1 MTEHEIDFAGQSVI
15 VTGGG
20 SGIGR
25 AAARAFAE
33 RGARVLAV
41 GRRPEPL
48 TETAD
53 GHPTIHPLAVDVT
66 SADGPARI
74 VEAALT
80 LSGRLDVLVNN
91 AGVVGRTP
99 LGSITREEVNRQLET
114 NLVAPMFLTQEA
126 LPSLEAVGGA
136 VINVSTAVGQ
146 RGWPDMSVY
155 GASKAGLDFL
165 SRAWAAELGSRG
177 VRAVTVAPGPTDTP
191 VLTNNGYSEADLARV
206 ESENTARFPQ
216 GRVNT
221 ADEVAW
227 WIVAIAHRRHGA
239 QVNGAWFPVDGGG
252 SVT

>member
-1 MTEHEIDFAGQSVI
+1 MTDQEMDFAGQSVI
-15 VTGGG
+15 VTGAG

-25 AAARAFAE
+25 SAARAFAM

-48 TETAD
+48 AETAD

-66 SADGPARI
+66 AADGPERI
-74 VEAALT
+74 VTAAVET
-80 LSGRLDVLVNN
+80 GGRIDVLVNN

-99 LGSITREEVNRQLET
+99 LGSITRAEVRRQLET

-126 LPSLEAVGGA
+126 LPSLEASKGA

-146 RGWPDMSVY
+146 RGWPGMSVY

-165 SRAWAAELGSRG
+165 SRAWAVELASRG

-191 VLTNNGYSEADLARV
+191 VLTNNGYSEADLAQV
-206 ESENTARFPQ
+206 QAENDARFA

-227 WIVAIAHRRHGA
+227 WIVAVAHRRNGA
-239 QVNGAWFPVDGGG
+239 GVNGAWLPVDGGG